1 MPLPAGV
8 FNGQPLIDSKE
19 VAKAVEKTFE
29 QVGLTAPRDRAQK
42 ALDSYGMDIESLSM
56 HLVQL
61 IHGAKDSTKLKAIL
75 NAFEMQGVAT
85 KLEQGTSSAPSINFH
100 VHSDNG
106 TVNMQNLFNPE
117 R

>member
-8 FNGQPLIDSKE
+8 FSGQPLLETKE
-19 VAKAVEKTFE
+19 VELAVEKAFE
-29 QVGLTAPRDRAQK
+29 TVGLIAPRDRAQR
-42 ALDSYGMDIESLSM
+42 ALDSAGMNIEELSL
-56 HLVQL
+56 HLVNL
-61 IHGAKDSTKLKAIL
+61 IHTSKDSTKLKAIL

-85 KLEQGTSSAPSINFH
+85 KLDQGTASAPSINFH

-106 TVNMQNLFNPE
+106 TVNLQNLFNPE